1 MWYMLKCDHMDSEIL
16 TTIKRQIPFLIGG
29 TVTGVI
35 MTYYLGFPVTIIVN
49 SIIWFL
55 ISYITY
61 RRLWKKNG
69 LTDQKILLRY
79 FLTKINFYQKRR
91 A

>member
-1 MWYMLKCDHMDSEIL
+1 MLKCDHMDSEIL
-16 TTIKRQIPFLIGG
+16 TAIKRQIPFLIGG

-69 LTDQKILLRY
+69 LTDQKILVRY

>member
-1 MWYMLKCDHMDSEIL
+1 MLKCDHMDSEIL

>member
-1 MWYMLKCDHMDSEIL
+1 MLKCDHMDSEIL
-16 TTIKRQIPFLIGG
+16 TAIKRQIPFLIGG

-55 ISYITY
+55 ISNITY

-69 LTDQKILLRY
+69 LADQKILLRY
-79 FLTKINFYQKRR
+79 FLTKINLYQKRR

>member
-1 MWYMLKCDHMDSEIL
+1 MLKCDHMDSEIL
-16 TTIKRQIPFLIGG
+16 TAIKRQIPFLIGG